1 MSFPMKTSVRGQ
13 ALIKH
18 FEGCRLTAYQDGA
31 GIWTIGWGWTRPV
44 DGVDIHCA
52 MTISQEKA
60 DALFS
65 EGVVD
70 YEQAV
75 RRLVTVSLNQNQFD
89 ALVSF
94 TYNLGPVAL
103 EHSTLLAKLNA
114 GDYAGAAAEFDRW
127 VYIGKRTSDG
137 LIRRRA
143 AEKALFMEVPA

>member
-1 MSFPMKTSVRGQ
+1 MSLSMKTSARGQ

-18 FEGCRLTAYQDGA
+18 FEGCSLTAYRDGA

-44 DGVDIHCA
+44 DGVDVHRW

-60 DALFS
+60 DALFN

-75 RRLVTVSLNQNQFD
+75 CRLVTVALTQNQFD

-103 EHSTLLAKLNA
+103 EHATLLAKLNA

-127 VYIGKRTSDG
+127 VYIGKSPSDG

-143 AEKALFMEVPA
+143 AEKALFMEVPG